1 VIDFVSLFLGL
12 VVGSHPVEVA
22 VPQEVAR
29 VELRL
34 DGAAAAVL
42 RAPPWRADVDFGEAL
57 APHELV
63 AVAFDGQG
71 AEVGRARQGIN
82 LPRARAEA
90 RLVVDA
96 DGKSARLVAGN
107 LPHHQLEHVT
117 LTVDD
122 QPLEV
127 PDPSRF
133 DLPRYDRRRL
143 HVLSAELA
151 FAGNLI
157 SRLDVPLGSDYG
169 SAVTTD
175 LTAVPLFASRAPSK
189 VGARDLEGLLRR
201 GQEALKVVSTD
212 TGRGEIVVVIEGG
225 ALLNLGELGLA
236 LDRGAS
242 EATRDNPRHPS
253 PLPGSR
259 GQRLRPGER
268 LRFVAT
274 TAAESDVG
282 PVAFDL
288 FDISQ
293 PFSGADGDLPFLLT
307 HVAPGK
313 EGGGER
319 TADAVAAAA
328 VQAAAGNRPRAL
340 VLILGS
346 DGADPGRSDAADCS
360 RFTVAEVERFL
371 GLLRVPLRVW
381 TVPHVPKGLDRASL
395 GPTADTPWG
404 KAAQITTLGRLQ
416 AATEDLRQLLDSQ
429 VIAWVEGTY
438 LPQEI
443 ELDASAK
450 GLELAR

>member
-1 VIDFVSLFLGL
+1 MIDFVSLFLGL
-12 VVGSHPVEVA
+12 VVGPHPVEVA

-34 DGAAAAVL
+34 DDAAVAGL
-42 RAPPWRADVDFGEAL
+42 RAPPWRVDVDFGEAL

-90 RLVVDA
+90 RLVVDP

-107 LPHHQLEHVT
+107 LPHHQLERVT
-117 LTVDD
+117 LTFDD
-122 QPLEV
+122 KPLEV
-127 PDPSRF
+127 ADPARF

-143 HVLSAELA
+143 HILSAELA

-157 SRLDVPLGSDYG
+157 SRLDVPLGGDYG

-175 LTAVPLFASRAPSK
+175 LTAVPLVASRAPGK
-189 VGARDLEGLLRR
+189 VEARDLAGLLRR
-201 GQEALKVVSTD
+201 GREALTVVSTD
-212 TGRGEIVVVIEGG
+212 TGRSEIVVVIEAA
-225 ALLNLGELGLA
+225 ALPDLGELGLE
-236 LDRGAS
+236 LDRSAS
-242 EATRDNPRHPS
+242 EATRDDLRHRA

-259 GQRLRPGER
+259 SQRLRPGER

-274 TAAESDVG
+274 TAAESEVG
-282 PVAFDL
+282 PVSFDL

-293 PFSGADGDLPFLLT
+293 PFSGADGDFPFLLT

-313 EGGGER
+313 EGGMQR

-346 DGADPGRSDAADCS
+346 DGADPGRPGAADRS
-360 RFTVAEVERFL
+360 RFSVAEVERFL
-371 GLLRVPLRVW
+371 DLLRVPLQVW
-381 TVPHVPKGLDRASL
+381 RVPHVPKGLDRASL
-395 GPTADTPWG
+395 GPTVDTPWG

-429 VIAWVEGTY
+429 LIAWVEGTY